1 MSDYMEAAAI
11 TAVLV
16 LDGVVR
22 LGDLLPEDEHHH
34 FPMLSNDGDADI
46 GDIYIPVLAIIGVVL
61 VTAVIWAVRRLAP
74 STRVAKPTEE
84 GIWIP
89 SASFVSH
96 MVVGANRKEDPE
108 IEKIEEIFEEIQ
120 EIVEEAEENLES
132 VEEKPNP
139 DEESLDSV
147 AREIIEIMETPSP
160 GEPMA
165 KSTPNEETAGMKD
178 GMIKRVTTTVTITK
192 KFSPKK

>member
-1 MSDYMEAAAI
+1 MNVVEETSNMSDYMEAAAI
-11 TAVLV
+11 TAVIN
-16 LDGVVR
+16 
-22 LGDLLPEDEHHH
+22 H
-34 FPMLSNDGDADI
+34 MLSNDGDADI

-61 VTAVIWAVRRLAP
+61 VTAVIWAVRRLAL

-84 GIWIP
+84 GIWIS

-178 GMIKRVTTTVTITK
+178 GMKVIKRETTTVTITK

>member
-11 TAVLV
+11 TAVIN
-16 LDGVVR
+16 
-22 LGDLLPEDEHHH
+22 H
-34 FPMLSNDGDADI
+34 MLSNDGDADI

-61 VTAVIWAVRRLAP
+61 VTAVIWAVRRLAL

-132 VEEKPNP
+132 NP

-178 GMIKRVTTTVTITK
+178 GMKVIKRETTTVTITK

>member
-108 IEKIEEIFEEIQ
+108 IEKIEEIFEEIND
-120 EIVEEAEENLES
+120 IVDEAE
-132 VEEKPNP
+132 VEEKPKP

-147 AREIIEIMETPSP
+147 AREIIDIMETPSP

-178 GMIKRVTTTVTITK
+178 GMKVIKRETTTVTITK

>member
-1 MSDYMEAAAI
+1 MNVVEETSNMSDYMEAAAI
-11 TAVLV
+11 TAVINQ
-16 LDGVVR
+16 
-22 LGDLLPEDEHHH
+22 
-34 FPMLSNDGDADI
+34 MLSNDGDADI

-61 VTAVIWAVRRLAP
+61 VTAVIWAVRRLAL

-108 IEKIEEIFEEIQ
+108 IEKIEEIFEEIND
-120 EIVEEAEENLES
+120 IVDEAEENLES
-132 VEEKPNP
+132 

-178 GMIKRVTTTVTITK
+178 GMKVVKRETTTVTITK

>member
-11 TAVLV
+11 TAVIN
-16 LDGVVR
+16 
-22 LGDLLPEDEHHH
+22 H
-34 FPMLSNDGDADI
+34 MLSNDGDADI

-61 VTAVIWAVRRLAP
+61 VTAVIWAVRRLAL

-96 MVVGANRKEDPE
+96 MVVSANRKEDPE
-108 IEKIEEIFEEIQ
+108 IEKIE

-132 VEEKPNP
+132 VEEKPKP

-178 GMIKRVTTTVTITK
+178 GMKVIKRETTTVTIRK

>member
-22 LGDLLPEDEHHH
+22 LGDLLLEDEHHH

-108 IEKIEEIFEEIQ
+108 IEKIEEIFEEIND
-120 EIVEEAEENLES
+120 IVDEAEE
-132 VEEKPNP
+132 EEKPKP

-178 GMIKRVTTTVTITK
+178 GMKVIKRETTTVTITK